1 MHNAHLHL
9 ISQRQQ
15 FLRHFAQASRANQH
29 ISALRLF
36 FIEKEQTGNCG
47 IEQKLAHALGMQV
60 NGLHLEHPHLTGEAD
75 QRSEVGTVTGQAPL
89 RNDEPAIGQT
99 VYCSA
104 LYGEACN

>member
-15 FLRHFAQASRANQH
+15 LLSHFAQASRANQH
-29 ISALRLF
+29 ISALPF
-36 FIEKEQTGNCG
+36 GIVEKEQTGDCG
-47 IEQKLAHALGMQV
+47 IEQKLAHAVGMQI
-60 NGLHLEHPHLTGEAD
+60 NRLHLEHPHLTGEAD

-99 VYCSA
+99 VNRSA
-104 LYGEACN
+104 LYGEACH